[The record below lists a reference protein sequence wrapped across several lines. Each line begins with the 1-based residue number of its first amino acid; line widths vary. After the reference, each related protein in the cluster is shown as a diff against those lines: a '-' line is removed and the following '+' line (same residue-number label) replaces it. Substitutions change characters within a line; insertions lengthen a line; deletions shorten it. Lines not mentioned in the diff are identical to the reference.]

1 MESTSPPIPPT
12 TPPSLTPQPPHGGWW
27 SRNWKWFVPTGCFT
41 IILLGVAFFVC
52 IFVFAFSMLKSSDA
66 YKTAVT
72 RAKND
77 DRVVAALGT
86 PIREGMFT
94 SGKINVTGPSGEAD
108 IGIPISGPKGKATIY
123 VIGTKSAGEWTFSK
137 LSVQVYGGEA
147 IDLNKSSAA
156 GSTSDEEMDLDETTD
171 ERVESITLAREENG
185 KLKPVKNFKRADS
198 PQHIIVALTEGNE
211 ETHVKTVWTNLN
223 AAGATNQKLWEKELV
238 TTEDNLR
245 ADFSLSNSGSKTFPP
260 GDYKIDIYVD
270 DELIQTVRYKVQ

>member
-1 MESTSPPIPPT
+1 VLVVIFIACM
-12 TPPSLTPQPPHGGWW
+12 
-27 SRNWKWFVPTGCFT
+27 V
-41 IILLGVAFFVC
+41 FFV
-52 IFVFAFSMLKSSDA
+52 FSVLKSTDV
-66 YKTAVT
+66 YKTALD

-77 DRVVAALGT
+77 QRVVAALGT

-137 LSVQVYGGEA
+137 LSVQVDGGEA
-147 IDLNKSSAA
+147 IDLNESNAA